1 MQMNSYADARAL
13 SRQFFPT
20 WSRRA
25 RARWVLAKM
34 KAQNPKVPIS
44 SGWSHDLRAYWYQ
57 RTLRPPVR
65 NPAEPLMTDE
75 AMRLSEWKIVLEDGQ
90 RLLDR
95 RAR

>member
-1 MQMNSYADARAL
+1 MILPTKEISKMTRTGFAYTRAL

-44 SGWSHDLRAYWYQ
+44 SSWSHDSRAYWFA
-57 RTLRPPVR
+57 RT
-65 NPAEPLMTDE
+65 T
-75 AMRLSEWKIVLEDGQ
+75 
-90 RLLDR
+90 
-95 RAR
+95 RA

>member
-1 MQMNSYADARAL
+1 MSRGMRAIMSRKGDIAMRVNSFADARAL

-44 SGWSHDLRAYWYQ
+44 SGWSHDTKAYWFQ
-57 RTLRPPVR
+57 RTVR
-65 NPAEPLMTDE
+65 A
-75 AMRLSEWKIVLEDGQ
+75 
-90 RLLDR
+90 
-95 RAR
+95 

>member
-1 MQMNSYADARAL
+1 MRMNSYADARAL

-44 SGWSHDLRAYWYQ
+44 SCWAHDTKAYWFQ
-57 RTLRPPVR
+57 RT
-65 NPAEPLMTDE
+65 A
-75 AMRLSEWKIVLEDGQ
+75 
-90 RLLDR
+90 
-95 RAR
+95 RA